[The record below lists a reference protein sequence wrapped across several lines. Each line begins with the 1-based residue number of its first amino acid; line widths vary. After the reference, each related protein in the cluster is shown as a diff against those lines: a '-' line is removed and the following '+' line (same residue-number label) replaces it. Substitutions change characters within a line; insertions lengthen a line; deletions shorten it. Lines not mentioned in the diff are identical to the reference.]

1 MEVKI
6 ISKNDNELKME
17 IRGEDHTLLNLLR
30 TNLLEYPS
38 VEEVW
43 YDIAHPM
50 VSNPVLYLKTKDED
64 PLELLKKVLK
74 VLKEDLNELERDF
87 REALGI
93 EEIAQ

>member
-6 ISKNDNELKME
+6 ISKTDNELKME

-43 YDIAHPM
+43 YDISHPM
-50 VSNPVLYLKTKDED
+50 VSHPVLYLRTKDED
-64 PLELLKKVLK
+64 PIELLKKVLN
-74 VLKEDLNELERDF
+74 VIKEDLDELDRNF

-93 EEIAQ
+93 EE